1 MSVSALRSAAL
12 LLSAAPLPD
21 LFSQLAGGRWSG
33 VLTFKRDNSDS
44 GIWSGNFEI
53 NGGVINFPGVEGP
66 VSISVGRGKVAGN
79 NLVLDYLE
87 AASEALRFQGRYAY
101 IPGSRRPH
109 HIAGKISDIEAAK
122 LERMLLPTLR
132 RSRGLL
138 ARTLRLP
145 RRREVVPNWLATR
158 RVEGN
163 LDLESLEIFGQ
174 RLETIKFKFYWD
186 GPDVDVPDFS
196 AQVAGGRLHGFLRLN
211 LGDDGP
217 YYKLAGRF
225 TTNGAREVRL
235 EADGLLETR
244 GSGEDLLRNL
254 RAEGSIRMQP
264 PPLTGVTKEAS
275 ISALWSVAWD
285 RKQLQAR
292 LFQVRLDNGRE
303 VFTGEGSL
311 AYPDKVEIE
320 FSGENRKFRLTG
332 ALSPLSLEI
341 EPAR

>member
-1 MSVSALRSAAL
+1 M
-12 LLSAAPLPD
+12 
-21 LFSQLAGGRWSG
+21 
-33 VLTFKRDNSDS
+33 
-44 GIWSGNFEI
+44 
-53 NGGVINFPGVEGP
+53 
-66 VSISVGRGKVAGN
+66 
-79 NLVLDYLE
+79 
-87 AASEALRFQGRYAY
+87 
-101 IPGSRRPH
+101 
-109 HIAGKISDIEAAK
+109 
-122 LERMLLPTLR
+122 
-132 RSRGLL
+132 
-138 ARTLRLP
+138 
-145 RRREVVPNWLATR
+145 
-158 RVEGN
+158 
-163 LDLESLEIFGQ
+163 
-174 RLETIKFKFYWD
+174 
-186 GPDVDVPDFS
+186 
-196 AQVAGGRLHGFLRLN
+196 
-211 LGDDGP
+211 
-217 YYKLAGRF
+217 
-225 TTNGAREVRL
+225 